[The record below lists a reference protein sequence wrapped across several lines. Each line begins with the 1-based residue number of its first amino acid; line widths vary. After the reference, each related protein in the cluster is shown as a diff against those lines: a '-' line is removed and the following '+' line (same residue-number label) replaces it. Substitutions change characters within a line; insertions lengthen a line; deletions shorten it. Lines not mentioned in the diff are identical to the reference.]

1 MNRNILLLGG
11 LLARAFPGALY
22 ALTSPLFAADVKPTD
37 AAAAAPSIK
46 YHSAFERYRPFHE
59 EPLADWRAL
68 NEEVAGVGG
77 HAGIMRGDT
86 SHAGAAG
93 NSSGT
98 PAGGV
103 PQAPLGSA
111 NRH

>member
-1 MNRNILLLGG
+1 MNRNIL
-11 LLARAFPGALY
+11 GALL

-46 YHSAFERYRPFHE
+46 YHSVFERYRSFDE

-68 NEEVAGVGG
+68 NEEVARAGG

-86 SHAGAAG
+86 GHASAAGGKPSAGDSSGAPAAGA
-93 NSSGT
+93 
-98 PAGGV
+98 
-103 PQAPLGSA
+103 PQAPAASA
-111 NRH
+111 DGH